1 MNKICLIVSL
11 IDWVQVYMNKIVKS
25 IQSTHINGGALFC
38 SSVTTYLKLD
48 SKGTQG
54 NELYKVGG
62 KRDRGSVM

>member
-1 MNKICLIVSL
+1 
-11 IDWVQVYMNKIVKS
+11 MNKIVKS